1 MPNAGRT
8 GDGGSPRRQQRHATA
23 RSGAVTIGDVAR
35 RAGVSVATV
44 SRALRALPNVSS
56 ETRRRV
62 QEAAHDLD
70 YHIDRTAS
78 RLATG
83 RTETVGVVVP
93 ALDAWYFSRVLAG
106 VEATLGEAGY
116 DLLVTSVSDVAS
128 RHRLASGNAPLRKR
142 VDGLIFVDELL
153 TDDEIE
159 ALRQTGMRVVTVGQR
174 TGCFP
179 AVTVDHRE
187 AARAATEHLVELG
200 HRRIACVSGFLE
212 SDLTFSVPGQ
222 RQAGHHDALRRVG
235 VEAPAE
241 LVVRTGPGLEHGAE
255 VAHRLMAIDEPPT
268 AFLASSDELAGGVLL
283 ALRSLGLAVPR
294 QVSVV
299 GFDDREVSAAIG
311 LTTVWQDPCAQGRA
325 AAELLVES
333 ATMAGPEGDPREV
346 VAGTRLVVRHTTG
359 PATGSA

>member
-8 GDGGSPRRQQRHATA
+8 GDGGSPPRSPRHAGA
-23 RSGAVTIGDVAR
+23 RTGAVTIGDVAR
-35 RAGVSVATV
+35 EAGVSVATV

-62 QEAAHDLD
+62 EQAAHDLD

-106 VEATLGEAGY
+106 VEATLSDAGY

-153 TDDEIE
+153 TPDEIE
-159 ALRQTGMRVVTVGQR
+159 ALRQTGLQVVTVGQR

-179 AVTVDHRE
+179 AVTVNHRD
-187 AARAATEHLVELG
+187 AARSATEHLVGLG

-212 SDLTFSVPGQ
+212 SDLTFSVPDE
-222 RQAGHHDALRRVG
+222 RQAGHHDALRQVG
-235 VEAPAE
+235 VEPPAE
-241 LVVRTGPGLEHGAE
+241 LDVRTGPGLEHGAE
-255 VAHRLMAIDEPPT
+255 AARRLMAIDEPPT
-268 AFLASSDELAGGVLL
+268 AFLASSDELAGGVLI
-283 ALRSLGLAVPR
+283 ALRSLGVPVPR
-294 QVSVV
+294 SVSVV
-299 GFDDREVSAAIG
+299 GFDDREVSEAIG

-333 ATMAGPEGDPREV
+333 ATMADGEAEPREV
-346 VAGTRLVVRHTTG
+346 VVDTRLVVRDTTG
-359 PATGSA
+359 PVAGTA